1 VRRVLALALL
11 VTLLAPAQAATPA
24 AGTTLAAE
32 TLVALARQ
40 WLTER
45 LGGEPQPGDIE
56 ALGTPREL
64 LLPAGELTLQLTQ
77 QSGSLAAGVITVLV
91 EATVTDGRGGRTVRS
106 TTVNF
111 KVNAVQ
117 DVVVAVRELPRKTV
131 VAAADVRRER
141 RPAARVPHGAVRD
154 VAEVVGKETSR
165 SFAPGEVL
173 TAPSISAPLLIRR
186 GALVSLV
193 LEGPSF
199 RIVARGVATED
210 GSLGAS
216 IRVINQSSRR
226 EVVGRVEDDRTV
238 RVPF

>member
-1 VRRVLALALL
+1 VRRALAFVLL
-11 VTLLAPAQAATPA
+11 LMLLAPSAPA
-24 AGTTLAAE
+24 AGTGLTAE

-45 LGGEPQPGDIE
+45 LGGETQPGDIE
-56 ALGTPREL
+56 PLGTPREL

-77 QSGSLAAGVITVLV
+77 QSGSVAAGVITVLV
-91 EATVTDGRGGRTVRS
+91 EATVTDARGGRTVRS
-106 TTVNF
+106 ATVNF

-131 VAAADVRRER
+131 VVAADVRRER
-141 RPAARVPHGAVRD
+141 RPAARVPQGAVRD
-154 VAEVVGKETSR
+154 VAEVVGKETIR
-165 SFAPGEVL
+165 AFAPGEVL
-173 TAPSISAPLLIRR
+173 TGPSVSAPLLIRR
-186 GALVSLV
+186 GALVSLI

-216 IRVINQSSRR
+216 IRVLNQSSRR